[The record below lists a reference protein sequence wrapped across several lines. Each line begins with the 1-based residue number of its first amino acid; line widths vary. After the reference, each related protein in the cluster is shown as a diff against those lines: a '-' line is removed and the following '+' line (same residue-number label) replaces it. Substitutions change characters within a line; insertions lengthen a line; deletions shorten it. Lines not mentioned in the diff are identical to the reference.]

1 MHAIPKPEFPRPEK
15 RREGWLNLNGQW
27 DFKLFPAGNEDAEK
41 AFDRAGYDREIT
53 VPFSWVCP
61 LSGVQ
66 ENVAGIGWYRREVE
80 YAPKA
85 RLFLCFGAVDYVA
98 DAYVNGKHVAHHQGG
113 YSYFETEVTDVWTEG
128 KNVIEV
134 RAEDYRRETQLY
146 GKQGY
151 GEIQGIWQTV
161 WLEERPAAY
170 IKDWAVETKIDGAVT
185 FKVCADAADGETVSA
200 CFDGKCWSAAIK
212 DGEAVISVKLDNPKL
227 WSPDEPNLY
236 EGSLKLGDDEV
247 FTYFGV
253 REISCVNVDG
263 RGYKWIMLNGKP
275 IYINGTLDQAFHP
288 KGHFTYPTDKDMH
301 DEAWRLK
308 RLGLNMVRIHIK
320 PEEPRKLYW
329 MDKLGI
335 LVMEDVPCF
344 WGAPIAEARE
354 AYEREMEEIIARDKN
369 HPATFAW
376 VVFNESWGLLTKQEN
391 STVYIPALETKKD
404 KVYLPETQDWVRSMY
419 HKAKKLDPTRIVED
433 NSPCRYDHVETD
445 LNTWHFYLNSYE
457 VVRDHIREVV
467 EKTFPGSE
475 FNFIGGNKQTDAPL
489 MNSECGMVWGV
500 DNSAGDSDLAWQYHY
515 MLNEYRL
522 HEKICGFVFT
532 EFHDVVNEFN
542 GYYRIDDTDKD
553 FGYQDFCRGMS
564 LRDLHT
570 ADFLATDCA
579 PIRTVKAGETVSVPM
594 VISSFCD
601 KNHGRKCTIEWELW
615 HDGLNGR
622 VSDSKGEIQLP
633 EFGWGATK
641 LDDLTVVMPEENAA
655 ATLSLYLK
663 DEDGEVVSRNFVC
676 FDVQGELAGNMIEV
690 PVCEGKA
697 EDFAPVWTALQ
708 NDKLCMGGEGEVTY
722 EIEIP
727 DAGNLSDL
735 TVYVEAGS
743 KRVLKKDANEIGD
756 PEADLGFMRGYLVD
770 RGAFENSYWMT
781 DESRFP
787 SRVEVIVNGQSVTEF
802 TLENDWADSRG
813 TLSWHRQPNHR
824 KLDEAGSYGEQK
836 KICVPSRLIP
846 EIAAGGK
853 LTLTFKVHGK
863 GGLALYGRS
872 CGRFAHGLMLEVT
885 K

>member
-15 RREGWLNLNGQW
+15 QRANWLNLNGQW

-41 AFDRAGYDREIT
+41 AFDRASYDREIT

-66 ENVAGIGWYRREVE
+66 ENVAGIGWYKREVE
-80 YAPKA
+80 YSTKN

-98 DAYVNGKHVAHHQGG
+98 DAYVNGKPVAHHQGG
-113 YSYFETEVTDVWTEG
+113 YSYFEAEVTDVWTEG

-170 IKDWAVETKIDGAVT
+170 IKDWRVVTKIDGTVT
-185 FKVCADAADGETVSA
+185 ISVEADAPCGTVVTA
-200 CFDGKCWSAAIK
+200 CFDGKEWSAETCKGKAELVLNI
-212 DGEAVISVKLDNPKL
+212 ENPKL

-236 EGSLKLGDDEV
+236 EGSLKLGEDEV
-247 FTYFGV
+247 FTYFGI
-253 REISCVNVDG
+253 REITCCNVDG

-275 IYINGTLDQAFHP
+275 VYINGTLDQAFHP

-329 MDKLGI
+329 MDKVGI
-335 LVMEDVPCF
+335 LVMEDIPCF
-344 WGAPIAEARE
+344 WGAPIPEARE
-354 AYEREMEEIIARDKN
+354 AYENEMPEIIARDIN

-376 VVFNESWGLLTKQEN
+376 IVFNESWGLLTEQEN
-391 STVYIPALETKKD
+391 SEVYIPALETKKS
-404 KVYLPETQDWVRSMY
+404 KVYLPETQEWVRRMY
-419 HKAKKLDPTRIVED
+419 KKAKELDPTRIVED
-433 NSPCRYDHVETD
+433 NSVCRYDHVETD
-445 LNTWHFYLNSYE
+445 INTWHFYLNSYE
-457 VVRDHIREVV
+457 VVRNHIREVV

-475 FNFIGGNKQTDAPL
+475 FNYIGGNKQTDAPL

-500 DNSAGDSDLAWQYHY
+500 DGSAGDSDLAWQYHY

-564 LRDLHT
+564 LKDLHA

-579 PIRTVKAGETVSVPM
+579 PIRTFKAGETATVPL
-594 VISSFCD
+594 VLSSFSD
-601 KNHGRKCTIEWELW
+601 KNHGKKCTVAWELW
-615 HDGLNGR
+615 HDGLDGR
-622 VSDSKGEIQLP
+622 VTDSTGEFALP
-633 EFGWGATK
+633 EFGWGTTK
-641 LDDLTVVMPEENAA
+641 LDDLTVTMPAENAA

-663 DEDGEVVSRNFVC
+663 DENGEIVSRNFVC
-676 FDVQGELAGNMIEV
+676 FDVQTALPANMVEV
-690 PVCEGKA
+690 PVCDGKTTG
-697 EDFAPVWTALQ
+697 FAPVWNAIE
-708 NDKLCMGGEGEVTY
+708 NDKLSMGGEGEVTY
-722 EIEIP
+722 EIAIP
-727 DAGNLSDL
+727 ETDCLTDL
-735 TVYVEAGS
+735 TIYMEAGS
-743 KRVLKKDANEIGD
+743 KRILKKDVKEIGAPQED
-756 PEADLGFMRGYLVD
+756 HGFMRGYLVD

-787 SRVEVIVNGQSVTEF
+787 STIEVIINGETVT
-802 TLENDWADSRG
+802 TITTENDWADSRG
-813 TLSWHRQPNHR
+813 VLSWHRQPNHR
-824 KLDEAGSYGEQK
+824 KLDEAGSFGEQK
-836 KICVPSRLIP
+836 KIAVPSRLLP
-846 EIAAGGK
+846 AIAKDGK
-853 LTLTFKVHGK
+853 LTLTLKVIGN
-863 GGLALYGRS
+863 GGLALYGRNT
-872 CGRFAHGLMLEVT
+872 GRYAHGLMIKVN
-885 K
+885 